1 MSPGKLHN
9 QVALIT
15 GASSGIGRATAL
27 LFATHGAHLILTA
40 RRENR
45 LHEVAQQCRA
55 QGAQTEIH
63 AGDAG
68 LEPAAI
74 AATDL
79 ALETFG
85 HLDILINN
93 AGQGNYK
100 PITETS
106 AADFD
111 NLISANLRSSF
122 LFTRHAAPPMI
133 RQRSGTILFIS
144 SVAGLQGAA
153 NESVYSATK
162 FAQVGLSQSLDAELR
177 PHGIRV
183 GVLHPGGVK
192 SEFALGRGRTA
203 ESIAQ
208 SHMMDPADV
217 AESILFA
224 ATQPPNTRIPTLTVR
239 HMG

>member
-1 MSPGKLHN
+1 MNRLQN

-27 LFATHGAHLILTA
+27 LFARHGARLLLTA
-40 RRENR
+40 RREDR
-45 LHEVAQQCRA
+45 LREVAQQCIDL
-55 QGAQTEIH
+55 GAQAFIH
-63 AGDAG
+63 PGDAAEE
-68 LEPAAI
+68 LTAQTAI
-74 AATDL
+74 AQAIGHFGRLDL
-79 ALETFG
+79 
-85 HLDILINN
+85 LINN

-100 PITETS
+100 PLIETS

-111 NLISANLRSSF
+111 ELVRANLRSGF
-122 LFTRHAAPPMI
+122 LFTHHAAPHMI

-144 SVAGLQGAA
+144 SVAGLQGAP
-153 NESVYSATK
+153 NESVYCATK

-183 GVLHPGGVK
+183 GVLCPGGVK
-192 SEFALGRGRTA
+192 SEFALGRGRTP

-208 SHMMDPADV
+208 SPMMDPSHV
-217 AESILFA
+217 AEAILFA